1 MWRMATTT
9 AGLPPTHPR
18 LISADQ
24 LRARV
29 QPVGWSPSDS
39 LFLLLVF
46 AAVAIC
52 ALVPLAL
59 L

>member
-1 MWRMATTT
+1 MATTT
-9 AGLPPTHPR
+9 AGRPPTHPR
-18 LISADQ
+18 LIPATE

-29 QPVGWSPSDS
+29 QPVGWSQSDS
-39 LFLLLVF
+39 LFLLLLF
-46 AAVAIC
+46 AAVALC